1 MINSPVLRKAFGLE
15 LQELRKAKGLSQE
28 KLGYQ
33 VGLERAYISR
43 MERGISQP
51 TLTVLV
57 ELGKALDVSA
67 SEIVSRVEKR
77 FQSHSTP
84 K

>member
-1 MINSPVLRKAFGLE
+1 MITSPVLKKTFGHE

-57 ELGKALDVSA
+57 ELGKALGVSA
-67 SEIVSRVEKR
+67 SEILARVEKR
-77 FQSHSTP
+77 FQSSPAP